1 MRFNALFTA
10 RGREEHELNTPVRPL
25 TDLLGEVITGFP
37 FWLFWHPPKGSFYY
51 SILAKCRYRKFALP
65 LRISTAQAEELPE
78 GIGLATPTR
87 QCISYPPSPT
97 KMSYNPARNLHLS
110 PANAGTYATFSRGAE
125 SLYPLQP
132 LI

>member
-78 GIGLATPTR
+78 GIGLATPPGVRIVVASPDLPETIPRGR
-87 QCISYPPSPT
+87 QE
-97 KMSYNPARNLHLS
+97 
-110 PANAGTYATFSRGAE
+110 SRCAV
-125 SLYPLQP
+125 LFL
-132 LI
+132 